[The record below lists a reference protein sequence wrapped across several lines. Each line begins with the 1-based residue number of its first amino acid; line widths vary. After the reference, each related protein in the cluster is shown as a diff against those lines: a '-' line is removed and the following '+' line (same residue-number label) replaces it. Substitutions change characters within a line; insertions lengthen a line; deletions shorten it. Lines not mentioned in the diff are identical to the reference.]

1 MAYFAQIENNVVTNV
16 IAISNEVLN
25 EPENTY
31 PETEPMGQ
39 AFIADVLNLPGLWL
53 QTSYNNKF
61 RGTYAGIGY
70 EYDPESDTFVA
81 PSQPTPAPI
90 EE

>member
-31 PETEPMGQ
+31 PETEPSVYSRRIE
-39 AFIADVLNLPGLWL
+39 F
-53 QTSYNNKF
+53 
-61 RGTYAGIGY
+61 AG
-70 EYDPESDTFVA
+70 FVV
-81 PSQPTPAPI
+81 TNVV
-90 EE
+90 